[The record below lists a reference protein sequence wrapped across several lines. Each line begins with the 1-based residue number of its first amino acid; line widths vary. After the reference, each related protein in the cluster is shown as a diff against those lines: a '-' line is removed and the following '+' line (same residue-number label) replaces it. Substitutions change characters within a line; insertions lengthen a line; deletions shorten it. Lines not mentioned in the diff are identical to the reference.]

1 MPGHTIAAM
10 KPRSSREF
18 MHGMVG
24 VVRAFDVRVVA
35 SQCRVMLLMALVSV
49 AFSVAVL
56 HDYHVQSLNCAVLS
70 MALWLISGGALVA
83 IRRARVR
90 EVESRYSAMTEER
103 TRVAREI
110 HDTLLQGFAGVT
122 LMVVA
127 VARELTDPAQAAAL
141 QHVVDLAEKTLGEAR
156 QAVWDL
162 RAPSEE
168 SDLTTAMRAEADDA
182 VKEAGLG
189 LDFVVDGPPRPI
201 DPHTSKVI
209 LRVTRE
215 AITNAVRHANA
226 TRLRVRLSFD
236 PHVVRLSVRDDGI
249 GFTVHR
255 DFRAYGHHWGLRGM
269 WERAAQIGAAL
280 RVNSK
285 PGAGTEV
292 VLAVRPLSGKLQK
305 TA

>member
-1 MPGHTIAAM
+1 M

-24 VVRAFDVRVVA
+24 AVRAFDVRAVA
-35 SQCRVMLLMALVSV
+35 SQFRVMLLMGLVSV
-49 AFSVAVL
+49 VFSMAVL
-56 HDYHVQSLNCAVLS
+56 HDYHAPSLSCAVLS
-70 MALWLISGGALVA
+70 MALWLVSGGALVA
-83 IRRARVR
+83 VRRARVR
-90 EVESRYSAMTEER
+90 EVESRCSAIIEER

-127 VARELTDPAQAAAL
+127 VAREVRDPAQAAAL
-141 QHVVDLAEKTLGEAR
+141 QHVVDLSEKTLREAR
-156 QAVWDL
+156 HAVWDL
-162 RAPSEE
+162 RDPSEE
-168 SDLTTAMRAEADDA
+168 SDLVTAIRAEADDA
-182 VKEAGLG
+182 VKETGLR

-201 DPHTSKVI
+201 DPHTTTVM

-226 TRLRVRLSFD
+226 TRLRVRLSFH

-249 GFTVHR
+249 GFTVDR
-255 DFRAYGHHWGLRGM
+255 DFRVYGRHWGLRGM

-292 VLAVRPLSGKLQK
+292 VLSVLPPSRKLKK
-305 TA
+305 TRVA

>member
-1 MPGHTIAAM
+1 ME
-10 KPRSSREF
+10 PRNSRPLRD
-18 MHGMVG
+18 GIVG
-24 VVRAFDVRVVA
+24 IGRAFGTRVVA
-35 SQCRVMLLMALVSV
+35 SQWRAMLLVGVMSAVFSIAL
-49 AFSVAVL
+49 L
-56 HDYHVQSLNCAVLS
+56 HDYNVSSLSCAVVS
-70 MALWLISGGALVA
+70 MTFWLVGAGALVA

-90 EVESRYSAMTEER
+90 EVESRYSAMMDER
-103 TRVAREI
+103 TRMAREI

-127 VARELTDPAQAAAL
+127 VAREVRDPAQAAAL
-141 QHVVDLAEKTLGEAR
+141 QHVVDLAEKTLRQAR

-162 RAPSEE
+162 RDPSEK
-168 SDLTTAMRAEADDA
+168 SDLMTAMRAEAEDV
-182 VKEAGLG
+182 VKDAGLE
-189 LDFVVDGPPRPI
+189 LDFVIDGPPRPI
-201 DPHTSKVI
+201 DPHTSEVI

-226 TRLRVRLSFD
+226 TRVRVRASF
-236 PHVVRLSVRDDGI
+236 HRHAVQLSVRDDGI
-249 GFTVHR
+249 GFTVDR

-269 WERAAQIGAAL
+269 SERAAQIGAAL

-292 VLAVRPLSGKLQK
+292 VLAVRPPSGKLKK